1 VLGKKFKK
9 IHELKDIDDIRMLE
23 MGDAQDVL
31 EIESQGKED
40 CYCDFADPIKALETV
55 FAPWNPE
62 LAKTYVPDVKQKI
75 AERTNKLLEQKKAEE
90 AEVTRL
96 EDEIRRLEAE
106 YAAYEEELSDEDED
120 SDEEEYVGMVRVLH
134 DYEADEDN
142 ELNLKA
148 GETIGV
154 LQKHESGWWKG
165 ENFNGEIG
173 LFPVTY
179 CSVIKDLEQEDE
191 ANGQD
196 ANGDGSSEEKKKKHR
211 SF

>member
-1 VLGKKFKK
+1 V
-9 IHELKDIDDIRMLE
+9 
-23 MGDAQDVL
+23 
-31 EIESQGKED
+31 
-40 CYCDFADPIKALETV
+40 KALETV

-62 LAKTYVPDVKQKI
+62 LAKTYVTDVKQKI
-75 AERTNKLLEQKKAEE
+75 AERTAKLIEQKKAEE
-90 AEVTRL
+90 AEVKKLEEEIKRL
-96 EDEIRRLEAE
+96 EEE
-106 YAAYEEELSDEDED
+106 YAAYEEDISDEDED
-120 SDEEEYVGMVRVLH
+120 SDEEEYVGMVKVLH

-179 CSVIKDLEQEDE
+179 CMVIKDIELEEQQEQEEEQADTDGGSAAQPA
-191 ANGQD
+191 ANSD
-196 ANGDGSSEEKKKKHR
+196 ASEKKKKHR